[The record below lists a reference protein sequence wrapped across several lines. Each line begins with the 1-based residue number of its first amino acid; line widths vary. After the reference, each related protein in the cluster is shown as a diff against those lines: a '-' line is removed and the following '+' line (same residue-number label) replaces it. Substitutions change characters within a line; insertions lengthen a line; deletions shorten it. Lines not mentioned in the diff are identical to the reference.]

1 MGRRR
6 AKDEAQQR
14 EYEISTGTARIEPVP
29 AEPDSWVLY
38 VNGVP
43 SSCIT
48 LSDPTRLDFEYL
60 DWMARAIDALFGTGE
75 TLRAVHIGAAGCSLA
90 RYIDA
95 TRPGSRQTAID
106 IDQKLLDYVREW
118 FDLPRSPALKLRAG
132 DGAAEIATFRDDSLS
147 LVVRDAFSADETPD
161 QLADDAFFSHIAR
174 TLRPEGIYLAN
185 IADRPPHTSARAEL
199 TRMRQ
204 HFAHIVLIADPSQL
218 RGRRFGNLIALA
230 SGTDIDDIS
239 LAKALRAGPAVASV
253 LAGRKLADFCGW
265 PATHR

>member
-6 AKDEAQQR
+6 ARDEAQQR
-14 EYEISTGTARIEPVP
+14 EYVISTGTARIEPVP

-60 DWMARAIDALFGTGE
+60 DWMARAIDALFGTGQ

-106 IDQKLLDYVREW
+106 IDQKLLEYVREW

-132 DGAAEIATFRDDSLS
+132 DGAVEIATFRDDALS
-147 LVVRDAFSADETPD
+147 LVVRDAFSADETPG
-161 QLADDAFFSHIAR
+161 QLADDTFFSHAAR
-174 TLRPEGIYLAN
+174 TLGPKGIYLAN
-185 IADRPPHTSARAEL
+185 IADCPPHASARGEL

-218 RGRRFGNLIALA
+218 RGRRFGNHRPRLGNGHRRHRTGQDAARRPCRRL
-230 SGTDIDDIS
+230 G
-239 LAKALRAGPAVASV
+239 AGGPEA
-253 LAGRKLADFCGW
+253 R
-265 PATHR
+265 